1 MSNNINL
8 DNASVRV
15 LEYRDPPRAVENS
28 NNVKVAEVSRELADK
43 GEFVVNEKTIISGD
57 DLVKA
62 IEQLNQRMRKFDR
75 NVSFSLDKSTGKD
88 VVRVVNS
95 NNGEVIRQLPN
106 EEKLNFIRNLDSMM
120 GLIFD
125 KTGYFIPRGKSGL
138 HRAGC

>member
-43 GEFVVNEKTIISGD
+43 GEFVVNEKTIISGH

-125 KTGYFIPRGKSGL
+125 KNT
-138 HRAGC
+138 

>member
-75 NVSFSLDKSTGKD
+75 NISFSLDKSTGKD

-125 KTGYFIPRGKSGL
+125 KNT
-138 HRAGC
+138 

>member
-8 DNASVRV
+8 ENASVRV

-125 KTGYFIPRGKSGL
+125 KNT
-138 HRAGC
+138 

>member
-15 LEYRDPPRAVENS
+15 LEYRDPPRAVENA

-125 KTGYFIPRGKSGL
+125 KNT
-138 HRAGC
+138 

>member
-15 LEYRDPPRAVENS
+15 LEYRDPPRAVENA

-43 GEFVVNEKTIISGD
+43 GEFVVNDKTIISGD

-125 KTGYFIPRGKSGL
+125 KNT
-138 HRAGC
+138 

>member
-62 IEQLNQRMRKFDR
+62 IEQLNQRMQKFDR

-125 KTGYFIPRGKSGL
+125 KNT
-138 HRAGC
+138 

>member
-125 KTGYFIPRGKSGL
+125 KNT
-138 HRAGC
+138 